1 MKKYYSSLD
10 TLRAIAILFVIFYH
24 TIPHIFPGGFLG
36 VNLFFVLSGYLMT
49 ASIIIELFST
59 KDFDFKRFYQKRLRR
74 IYPPLLLLLGTLSVF
89 VSLTQSV
96 SSTEFF
102 KDCLASL
109 LGVNNQWQLVNQV
122 SYFDQFKSLYLL
134 KHLWSLSIELQFYI
148 FYPLFLVNLFFM
160 KDKKK
165 IVTIQRTLIL
175 VTLFSILIMS
185 YLFFFTDINF
195 AYYSTLSRLS
205 AFTIGGMFFIKSGTR
220 KDKRNKAYPFKVT
233 LCLLSLLA
241 LTLTLTDHSLLTYN
255 GGMLT
260 FSIIS
265 GFLIFFIVESKKI
278 NSFLDIP
285 LLTFIGKRS
294 YDMYLFYLPTIL
306 IFEHYTKWDGK
317 NSYLVTLLLTFL
329 IMAMGHL
336 SYHITQ
342 KVSRKDIVFSSIIIS
357 ALILLIFFLSRMGG
371 FTTKPNRLP
380 KTNDSVS
387 LSSNSSEKRMA
398 SSSST
403 EETTQNSTEI
413 KPKELLFVGDSVL
426 LGTKD
431 YLNDLFK
438 DDQIEIDA
446 KVGRQLYEV
455 KKIIDSHPTSENLVY
470 VLSTGNN
477 GLVSKEEVEDIVES
491 IDHHAIYF
499 VTTAVPRSWKTATNS
514 VLKEVAKNYKNVHII
529 DWEEKVLKNPDN
541 NWFDGDDI
549 HLNQEGAKVYGE
561 LIQSNLNKEDD

>member
-10 TLRAIAILFVIFYH
+10 TLRAIAILSVIFYH

-49 ASIIIELFST
+49 ATIIMELFST

-89 VSLTQSV
+89 VLLTNSV
-96 SSTEFF
+96 DPAEFF
-102 KDCLASL
+102 KDSLASL

-148 FYPLFLVNLFFM
+148 FYPLFLVNIFFM
-160 KDKKK
+160 QDKKK
-165 IVTIQRTLIL
+165 IVKIQRILIL
-175 VTLFSILIMS
+175 VTLFSILVMS
-185 YLFFFTDINF
+185 FLFFYTDINF
-195 AYYSTLSRLS
+195 TYYSTLSRLS

-220 KDKRNKAYPFKVT
+220 KDKQNIAYPFKVS
-233 LCLLSLLA
+233 LCLLA
-241 LTLTLTDHSLLTYN
+241 LFTFTLTLTDHSVLTYN
-255 GGMLT
+255 GGMFT
-260 FSIIS
+260 FSMIS

-278 NSFLDIP
+278 NTFLDIP

-306 IFEHYTKWDGK
+306 IFEHYSGWDGK
-317 NSYLVTLLLTFL
+317 NPYLVTLLLTCL
-329 IMAMGHL
+329 IMAIGHL
-336 SYHITQ
+336 SYHLTQ
-342 KVSRKDIVFSSIIIS
+342 KISRKDILFSTIIIS
-357 ALILLIFFLSRMGG
+357 SLIFLLFFLSKMGG
-371 FTTKPNRLP
+371 FTTKPNKLP
-380 KTNDSVS
+380 KTNDSS
-387 LSSNSSEKRMA
+387 YLSSSSSKEE
-398 SSSST
+398 SHNSSST
-403 EETTQNSTEI
+403 EETTEENMETQ
-413 KPKELLFVGDSVL
+413 PKELFFVGDSVL

-438 DDQIEIDA
+438 EDKIEIDA
-446 KVGRQLYEV
+446 EVGRQLYEV
-455 KKIIDSHPTSENLVY
+455 KQTIDSHPTSENLVY

-477 GLVSKEEVEDIVES
+477 GLVSKEEIESIIES
-491 IDHHAIYF
+491 IDDHSVYLI
-499 VTTAVPRSWKTATNS
+499 TTAVPRSWKTATNN
-514 VLKEVAKNYKNVHII
+514 VLKETVKDHNNVHLI
-529 DWEEKVLKNPDN
+529 DWEEKVLSNPDN

-561 LIQSNLNKEDD
+561 LIQSSLNKK